1 MENNV
6 KQIEVE
12 GKQSED
18 NKTLEENG
26 TSVSGNAIKQNN
38 KKQGKLIR
46 EKIAK
51 FKGDLTNLIE
61 DSNQVYLTTHK
72 NIDYDAIAS
81 LGAIGLICRKL
92 KKSPYIV
99 VDQEE
104 YDNLP
109 YDKAQMFKKLED
121 KFVIV
126 NLDWFNNNKT
136 EKSLLI
142 TVDVNRQ
149 FMTPLKN
156 NYNDFD
162 NIVIIDHHDEDND
175 TIKTKNK
182 LILNEKNEKPIY
194 VASSCSEIMY
204 WLLKQYKVNIK
215 DIDYYNFLL
224 LGIYLDTNR
233 KRKNTYPSTLEC
245 ISELIDKKG
254 VDENKVEEYLSVDF
268 ETDRK
273 IQRLVD
279 DTKWITIRYAI
290 GIGNEI
296 YNPEEIAKAADYALK
311 YTCEAAIYAGK
322 DENGNYLVKARSNRG
337 NVDIGKLMC
346 ILNNGGGNRSSA
358 AARPI
363 FIDGDSIEEEHEKLF
378 KKIKEVIYHQKE
390 SPRKRYYIK
399 SKKLKR
405 TFNKEDD
412 E

>member
-1 MENNV
+1 MENDL
-6 KQIEVE
+6 KQVETEV
-12 GKQSED
+12 KQSED
-18 NKTLEENG
+18 NKVQIEIE
-26 TSVSGNAIKQNN
+26 TSVPGNVIKQNN
-38 KKQGKLIR
+38 KKQGMLVRK
-46 EKIAK
+46 KIAE
-51 FKGDLTNLIE
+51 FKEKLTNLIE

-72 NIDYDAIAS
+72 NVDYDAIAS

-99 VDQEE
+99 IDQEE

-126 NLDWFNNNKT
+126 NLDWFNANKT

-142 TVDVNRQ
+142 AVDVNKQ

-162 NIVIIDHHDEDND
+162 NIVIIDHHDEDSD

-182 LILNEKNEKPIY
+182 LILNDKSEKPIY
-194 VASSCSEIMY
+194 VVSSCSEIMY
-204 WLLKQYKVNIK
+204 WLLKQYKVVVK
-215 DIDYYNFLL
+215 DVDYYNFLL

-233 KRKNTYPSTLEC
+233 KRKNTYPSTFEC

-254 VDENKVEEYLSVDF
+254 ADENKVNEYLSVDF

-279 DTKWITIRYAI
+279 ETKWITIRYAI

-296 YNPEEIAKAADYALK
+296 YSDEEIAKAADYALK

-322 DENGNYLVKARSNRG
+322 DKNGNYLVKARSNRG
-337 NVDIGKLMC
+337 NVDIGKLMY
-346 ILNNGGGNRSSA
+346 ILNKGGGNRSSA

-378 KKIKEVIYHQKE
+378 RNIKEVIYHQKE
-390 SPRKRYYIK
+390 SPRKRYRIIK
-399 SKKLKR
+399 IKKKV
-405 TFNKEDD
+405 NKEDN